1 MACLWWSSDVTTAV
15 FYSRSRKVLE
25 RSAFQCTVKMILA
38 AFSIQTRGFRIR
50 MVTLQQMGS
59 VLASRASHIYL
70 IYTLS
75 HVKWTIA
82 RSSTHLWRF
91 HEKRSFASIG
101 IRTTDFLKH
110 VSLLRHLS
118 IPIHLFSRNNVWTTP
133 KLLRNGVTGK
143 SVDLVS
149 GSRSQFFYK
158 NNL

>member
-1 MACLWWSSDVTTAV
+1 MACIMVLHVATAV

-38 AFSIQTRGFRIR
+38 AFSIETRGFRIR

-91 HEKRSFASIG
+91 HEKRSFVSIG

-118 IPIHLFSRNNVWTTP
+118 IPIHLFFSQQRLNDAEVATKWCHRQ
-133 KLLRNGVTGK
+133 KR
-143 SVDLVS
+143 
-149 GSRSQFFYK
+149 RSSFWLPESIFYK

>member
-1 MACLWWSSDVTTAV
+1 MACIMVLHVATAV

-38 AFSIQTRGFRIR
+38 AFSIETRGFRIR

-91 HEKRSFASIG
+91 HEKRSFVSIG
-101 IRTTDFLKH
+101 IRTFWNMSPCLDTFPFLF
-110 VSLLRHLS
+110 
-118 IPIHLFSRNNVWTTP
+118 IFFSRNNVWTTP

-149 GSRSQFFYK
+149 GSRSQFFIKTIY
-158 NNL
+158 N